1 MSSNAPPARVSEAD
15 YDAIEEAVMETA
27 RGRWFLS
34 EYARRNRATDTASVL
49 AALGRLEEM
58 TGPLE
63 GTFESSNLVDPLLTM
78 IEDARATPW
87 QGAIDP
93 DNRALQLRPS
103 QASKSA
109 TAAVRSTAEKI
120 REVAFELRETA
131 KLEIYAN
138 ALDLYCVD
146 LTNAALLQE
155 SATSRLTEISALVM
169 EIETQLTG
177 NPNSAASTPLPKD
190 PASVGSNTANNQDAP
205 IAPDEFPESS
215 TDSIASTHGRDNG
228 VALSATKQSPDA
240 DKGHAS
246 ALLFVSP
253 R

>member
-34 EYARRNRATDTASVL
+34 EYARRNRAADTASVL
-49 AALGRLEEM
+49 EALGRLEEM

-63 GTFESSNLVDPLLTM
+63 GTLENSDLVEPILAM
-78 IEDARATPW
+78 IDDARATPW
-87 QGAIDP
+87 QGVIDQ

-103 QASKSA
+103 QASKGA

-146 LTNAALLQE
+146 LANAALLQE
-155 SATSRLTEISALVM
+155 SATSRLAELSSLVM
-169 EIETQLTG
+169 AIESQLISNAT
-177 NPNSAASTPLPKD
+177 SAKPTSQPDQPAKVDAS
-190 PASVGSNTANNQDAP
+190 SSSNDDAP
-205 IAPDEFPESS
+205 IAPDELPQSQSSRGPIATNAGHSSETPLAVTEQTSGPEK
-215 TDSIASTHGRDNG
+215 T
-228 VALSATKQSPDA
+228 
-240 DKGHAS
+240 S
-246 ALLFVSP
+246 ALLFVNP
-253 R
+253 N